1 MKIRKYQPS
10 DCKSLAD
17 LFYHLADATEVDK
30 QVLQKQY
37 HIAKI
42 VDLRTEME
50 RKEKPDVFIPNAE
63 YQFIQF
69 LMKAW
74 QVFPMKRV

>member
-1 MKIRKYQPS
+1 MKIRTYQPS

-37 HIAKI
+37 HIAKRPMWAINSGTI
-42 VDLRTEME
+42 VGVWR
-50 RKEKPDVFIPNAE
+50 RKGHNYGRLYVDK
-63 YQFIQF
+63 
-69 LMKAW
+69 
-74 QVFPMKRV
+74 